1 MKKVTLAVLLMGM
14 SLFGADYSV
23 MTTEELQAMR
33 GSVPVEEREAFQA
46 EMQNRVKAMNTEERE
61 EFTASM
67 KKSKSGPMDGTGNQ
81 MQKGS
86 QMQQG
91 GKGQGYKGGNK

>member
-1 MKKVTLAVLLMGM
+1 
-14 SLFGADYSV
+14 
-23 MTTEELQAMR
+23 
-33 GSVPVEEREAFQA
+33 
-46 EMQNRVKAMNTEERE
+46 
-61 EFTASM
+61 M